1 MRPANADKR
10 LVYFADPMCS
20 WCYGFSP
27 VITAIAERF
36 EDRMPLQ
43 LVMGGAIML
52 LAGVPVDHLDWRVT
66 PSFTA
71 DIFYLA
77 IFGIAGAYFL
87 WFKLI
92 EQGEVSR
99 LVAYLFMNMGAFGVV
114 VWVQRNG
121 GTDFLEDFQGLSAW
135 APGPAA
141 LMAFFM
147 LSLTGI
153 PPTIGFLGKYY
164 VFVAAVNAN
173 LTWLAVIGVLN
184 SAVGAFY
191 YLRVIWYMYF
201 EEPRV
206 AREPRPSPALLS
218 ALTISAVGVIL
229 FFIFSGPV
237 LDAAR
242 SSVHQIAAMFIGA
255 GR

>member
-1 MRPANADKR
+1 MSVGPKAAGFAATVRIMTEALGPAWPTWVPFIIILSILTMTLGNVVAVAQRSVKR
-10 LVYFADPMCS
+10 MLAYSSIAHTGYILVGLASYTATNQTQAISAVLF
-20 WCYGFSP
+20 YVFS
-27 VITAIAERF
+27 
-36 EDRMPLQ
+36 
-43 LVMGGAIML
+43 
-52 LAGVPVDHLDWRVT
+52 
-66 PSFTA
+66 
-71 DIFYLA
+71 
-77 IFGIAGAYFL
+77 
-87 WFKLI
+87 
-92 EQGEVSR
+92 
-99 LVAYLFMNMGAFGVV
+99 YLFMNMGAFGVV

-121 GTDFLEDFQGLSAW
+121 GTDFLEDFRGLSAW

-164 VFVAAVNAN
+164 VFVAAINAD

-218 ALTISAVGVIL
+218 ALTISAVAVIL

-242 SSVHQIAAMFIGA
+242 SSVHQVAAMLIGA